1 MFVEWVNEWL
11 ARTLKEGCKVHI
23 EGSFQHFCLP
33 RDCSYSWGSSV
44 GEESV
49 CNAGNPSLIPVRKIH
64 WRRDRLPTPVFFGF
78 PGGSAGKESA
88 CNVGDLGSMPGLGRS
103 PREGYGYPL
112 QYSGLKKSM
121 NCIVHGVAKS
131 WTWLSDFHFQ
141 AIYTILYILKIKKKF
156 FWSCYVACG
165 IYFPDQGLNL
175 CPLHWEHEVLTTVLL
190 EKCLVFFF

>member
-1 MFVEWVNEWL
+1 MEYRPIRGF
-11 ARTLKEGCKVHI
+11 
-23 EGSFQHFCLP
+23 P
-33 RDCSYSWGSSV
+33 DSSV
-44 GEESV
+44 GKESV
-49 CNAGNPSLIPVRKIH
+49 CNAGDPSLIPVRKIH

-131 WTWLSDFHFQ
+131 RTRLSDFHFHKPINNDSFRWIVKGFSHTYTCIQ
-141 AIYTILYILKIKKKF
+141 SPPNSSPIQVAI
-156 FWSCYVACG
+156 
-165 IYFPDQGLNL
+165 
-175 CPLHWEHEVLTTVLL
+175 
-190 EKCLVFFF
+190 